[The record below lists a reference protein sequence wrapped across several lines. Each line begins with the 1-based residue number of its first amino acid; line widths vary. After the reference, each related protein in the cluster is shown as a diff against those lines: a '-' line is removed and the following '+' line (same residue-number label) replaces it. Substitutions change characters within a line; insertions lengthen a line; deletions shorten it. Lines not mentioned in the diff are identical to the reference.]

1 MRPLCPTKKMGG
13 IKEVKA
19 QIVVYFVKRRPSHY
33 IPALE
38 DILYLPVQ
46 NTVICIYAKLGM
58 FPIYLNRPVAD
69 TRKHIASR
77 VTQRTIGVIGGN

>member
-33 IPALE
+33 IPALQ
-38 DILYLPVQ
+38 DILDSPVQ
-46 NTVICIYAKLGM
+46 NDVICNYAELGM
-58 FPIYLNRPVAD
+58 SSI
-69 TRKHIASR
+69 
-77 VTQRTIGVIGGN
+77 